1 MDNKMSP
8 DLLEKLK
15 YPIGRFERV
24 EKLDKETLDTYT
36 IKLCDFPKILGKAIQ
51 SFSEDDFKR
60 TYRPWRVGT
69 LLK

>member
-1 MDNKMSP
+1 MENIMNP

-15 YPIGRFERV
+15 YQIGRFERV

-36 IKLCDFPKILGKAIQ
+36 LKLRDSPKILEKAIQ

-60 TYRPWRVGT
+60 TYRLGGWNT